1 MKVTICSNLH
11 LKTPKTRPTAPSAI
25 PSVGRIPRVARLMA
39 LAHRFEALIRDGVVT
54 GQADLA
60 RLGRVT
66 RPRITQIM
74 NLLFLAPDVQ
84 EELLFLPTIK
94 RGRDRLK
101 LFELLRIA
109 SEWNWDKQRKMW
121 QRLCTANAQT
131 NAQKNARR

>member
-1 MKVTICSNLH
+1 MKVTVCSNLH

-84 EELLFLPTIK
+84 EELLFLPAIE

-101 LFELLRIA
+101 LFDLLPIA
-109 SEWNWDKQRKMW
+109 AEWNWDKQRKMW
-121 QRLCTANAQT
+121 RKLCADKSVGN
-131 NAQKNARR
+131 

>member
-1 MKVTICSNLH
+1 
-11 LKTPKTRPTAPSAI
+11 
-25 PSVGRIPRVARLMA
+25 MA

-84 EELLFLPTIK
+84 EELLFLPAIE

-101 LFELLRIA
+101 LFDLLPIA
-109 SEWNWDKQRKMW
+109 AEWNWDKQRKMW
-121 QRLCTANAQT
+121 QKLRTDKSVGN
-131 NAQKNARR
+131 